1 MSKDKIDEFT
11 KITQEAIAKFREKL
25 LDLSNRNNLINL
37 SFNPRSNRNIRLID
51 ELPNQIYQKLIDNI
65 ELEIISLPS
74 PKEYEDEQTEEF
86 KLEFEKGKL
95 ENEIFLKKIE
105 ELGDRYDESNKESQ
119 LILREL
125 KDSIRIKLNL
135 EQRIAP
141 DTVSIEDYAKEHGI
155 IPNYEMPFTN
165 EEISEKHEDNK
176 LQTLFYPLD
185 LERKARNLR
194 REYQRFIDEKGTN
207 TLFLT
212 FGCLECNR

>member
-1 MSKDKIDEFT
+1 MSKQKIDEFT
-11 KITQEAIAKFREKL
+11 KITQEAIARFREKL

-37 SFNPRSNRNIRLID
+37 SFNPRSNRNIRIID

-105 ELGDRYDESNKESQ
+105 DLGDQYDESNKESQ

-125 KDSIRIKLNL
+125 KDSIRIK
-135 EQRIAP
+135 
-141 DTVSIEDYAKEHGI
+141 
-155 IPNYEMPFTN
+155 
-165 EEISEKHEDNK
+165 
-176 LQTLFYPLD
+176 
-185 LERKARNLR
+185 
-194 REYQRFIDEKGTN
+194 
-207 TLFLT
+207 
-212 FGCLECNR
+212 